1 MMSSRQTNP
10 ASICGHNHEDG
21 GSVRSWW
28 SWRSQSPDC
37 FYWKW
42 FWMRN
47 ERVNMQEARLLSYI
61 LYSHPGFS
69 SILKSVIPFPVYVQ
83 CYLQEAL
90 NISILLISAAAAA
103 AWGVSV
109 LHSVSVAICNT
120 KYGLSAWISAVAHP
134 TDSMI
139 AMTAHS
145 CSSVPARTLVRHFL
159 PPDTTSNPD
168 PEPCRSERRASACA
182 VTLTHLSSAYFF
194 LHYSPKL
201 SFKGWRNDASQSKMK
216 LILQPQQQKS
226 DADSDEQ
233 SLTSETINYKY
244 LHI

>member
-139 AMTAHS
+139 AMTARSPHTHAALYLRGRSSDTS
-145 CSSVPARTLVRHFL
+145 CL
-159 PPDTTSNPD
+159 
-168 PEPCRSERRASACA
+168 
-182 VTLTHLSSAYFF
+182 LTQH
-194 LHYSPKL
+194 
-201 SFKGWRNDASQSKMK
+201 
-216 LILQPQQQKS
+216 LILILSPAEVS
-226 DADSDEQ
+226 DGHLLVLSP
-233 SLTSETINYKY
+233 
-244 LHI
+244 